1 MSAGPAKP
9 PPAHAKSAGEPP
21 VKQRDPSVL
30 ERVLNDRSGEARRG
44 ALCEATVAAWSEASG
59 SLEDGR
65 VARLAASCLLR
76 PAPGDRVLIWIG
88 DESEPSTD
96 VRVLSVIERSGNDA
110 LVLAASRPLAI
121 KAPSVGVSSETMHIV
136 ARDFLTNTRNRHA
149 VEDTRTETVRV
160 RVAQVGAD
168 IRRADTVDEDVSGT
182 FLQRAG
188 TWISNTAREA
198 RLKARTFLFD

>member
-1 MSAGPAKP
+1 MSPTKPLRTPAKRASESP
-9 PPAHAKSAGEPP
+9 RN
-21 VKQRDPSVL
+21 QRDSSVL
-30 ERVLNDRSGEARRG
+30 ERVLSKQTGGAPGG
-44 ALCEATVAAWSEASG
+44 ALCEAIVAAWSETSG

-65 VARLAASCLLR
+65 VAQSAASCLVR
-76 PAPGDRVLIWIG
+76 PAPGDRVLIWAG
-88 DESEPSTD
+88 DEGEPSGKIW
-96 VRVLSVIERSGNDA
+96 VLSVIERSGDEA

-121 KAPSVGVSSETMHIV
+121 KAPNVGVSAETMHIA
-136 ARDFLTNTRNRHA
+136 ARDFLTSTRNRHA

-168 IRRADTVDEDVSGT
+168 IRRADTVDEDVRGT

-188 TWISNTAREA
+188 TWISNTVREA